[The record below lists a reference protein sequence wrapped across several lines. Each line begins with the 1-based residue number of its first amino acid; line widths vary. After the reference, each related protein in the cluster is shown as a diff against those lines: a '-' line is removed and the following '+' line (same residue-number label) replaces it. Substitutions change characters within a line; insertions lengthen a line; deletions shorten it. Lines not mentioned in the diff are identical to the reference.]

1 MYFCSMLKNRYLIL
15 ISVICLMA
23 FASCGNHTQILKST
37 DNEYKYNSAMHYY
50 GQKDYNRALQLF
62 DVLQSAYRG
71 KPQGEEIAYYTA
83 ECYYNMKD
91 YDIASHYYKRYA
103 VNYPFAKNVEAALFR
118 SACCYY
124 LESPSIELD
133 QEDTYMAI
141 KEFQSFKDL
150 YPQSV
155 YADSANR
162 LIETLE
168 NKIVE
173 KDFNTCMLY
182 YKMEEF
188 QAAITSFERFLKANP
203 TTIHREEIINYMV
216 LTYAKYAEKSVL
228 EKQRERYELA
238 LEKYNTLTYMY
249 PDSKY
254 VTALE
259 PTVEKIRTELSNI
272 KTK

>member
-1 MYFCSMLKNRYLIL
+1 MYFCTMLKNKFLIVVG
-15 ISVICLMA
+15 IVCLMA
-23 FASCGNHTQILKST
+23 FVSCAKHTQILKNT
-37 DNEYKYNSAMHYY
+37 DNEYKYNAAMYYY

-62 DVLQSAYRG
+62 DVLQAVYRG
-71 KPQGEEIAYYTA
+71 KPQGEEIAFCTA

-91 YDIASHYYKRYA
+91 YDIASHYYKRYV
-103 VNYPFAKNVEAALFR
+103 VNYPFAKNVESSLFR

-133 QEDTYMAI
+133 QEDTHMAI
-141 KEFQSFKDL
+141 SEFKSFIDL

-155 YADSANR
+155 YVDSANK
-162 LIETLE
+162 LIDTLRY
-168 NKIVE
+168 KIVE
-173 KDFNTCMLY
+173 KDFNICMLY

-188 QAAITSFERFLKANP
+188 QAAITSFESFLKDNP
-203 TTIHREEIINYMV
+203 TTVHREEIINYMV

-228 EKQRERYELA
+228 EKQRERYEIA
-238 LEKYNTLTYMY
+238 LEKYNTLIYMY

-254 VTALE
+254 VADLE
-259 PTVEKIRTELSNI
+259 PVVEKIKTELTNI

>member
-1 MYFCSMLKNRYLIL
+1 MYFCSMLKNRFFIL
-15 ISVICLMA
+15 IGMVCLVA
-23 FASCGNHTQILKST
+23 FVSCSKHNQILKST
-37 DNEYKYNSAMHYY
+37 DNEYKYNAAMYYY

-71 KPQGEEIAYYTA
+71 KPQGEEIAYCTA

-91 YDIASHYYKRYA
+91 YNIASHYYKRYV
-103 VNYPFAKNVEAALFR
+103 VNYPFAKNTESALFR

-124 LESPSIELD
+124 LESPNIELD
-133 QEDTYMAI
+133 QEDSYLAI
-141 KEFQSFKDL
+141 KEFQSFIDL
-150 YPQSV
+150 YPQSNLV
-155 YADSANR
+155 DSANK
-162 LIETLE
+162 LIDTLQY
-168 NKIVE
+168 KIIE
-173 KDFNTCMLY
+173 KDYNPCMLY

-188 QAAITSFERFLKANP
+188 QAAITSFENFLKDNP
-203 TTIHREEIINYMV
+203 STKHREEIINYMV

-238 LEKYNTLTYMY
+238 LEKYNTLMYMY

-254 VTALE
+254 LPELE
-259 PTVEKIRTELSNI
+259 PTVEKIKIELSNI

>member
-1 MYFCSMLKNRYLIL
+1 MYFCTMLKNKFLIL
-15 ISVICLMA
+15 VGIVCLLV
-23 FASCGNHTQILKST
+23 FVSCSKHTQILKST
-37 DNEYKYNSAMHYY
+37 DNEYKYNAAMYYY
-50 GQKDYNRALQLF
+50 GQNDYNRALQLF
-62 DVLQSAYRG
+62 DVLQSVYRG
-71 KPQGEEIAYYTA
+71 KPQGEEIAYCTA
-83 ECYYNMKD
+83 ECYYKMKD
-91 YDIASHYYKRYA
+91 YDIASHYYKRYV
-103 VNYPFAKNVEAALFR
+103 VNYPFAKNVESALFR

-133 QEDTYMAI
+133 QEDSYMAI
-141 KEFQSFKDL
+141 KEFQSFIDL

-155 YADSANR
+155 YVDSANR
-162 LIETLE
+162 LIDTLKY
-168 NKIVE
+168 KIVE
-173 KDFNTCMLY
+173 KDFNICMLY

-188 QAAITSFERFLKANP
+188 QAAITSFESFLKDNP

-238 LEKYNTLTYMY
+238 LEKYNTLMYMY

-254 VTALE
+254 VADLE
-259 PTVEKIRTELSNI
+259 PVVEKIKTELTNI